1 MIETEFMKLYEELG
15 QLNEKWHTLEDYD
28 ARIWFSD
35 SAVAFKNFMR
45 NLPSSGFKGVR
56 LCVAPDFY
64 LVSNA
69 EDLSHDAME
78 EVAEEA
84 LYLEVPDTERVTCGI
99 PKCTDFELGN
109 YEIAELT
116 QAAQDYPDDDF
127 YDEYRNYD
135 VEKDYQGMLIADYGT
150 FELSLYNFKSKTC
163 PEYTPSYK
171 YATYFEDS
179 EIYRVLKPMLKRIY
193 IYGN

>member
-15 QLNEKWHTLEDYD
+15 QLNEKWHTLEDRD

-64 LVSNA
+64 LVANA
-69 EDLSHDAME
+69 EDLCHYAME
-78 EVAEEA
+78 EAVKEE
-84 LYLEVPDTERVTCGI
+84 LYLDIPKTEWATCGI
-99 PKCTDFELGN
+99 PKCTDFDLGN
-109 YEIAELT
+109 YELAELI
-116 QAAQDYPDDDF
+116 QDAQDSPDDDF

-135 VEKDYQGMLIADYGT
+135 TEKAYLGMLVADYGT
-150 FELSLYNFKSKTC
+150 FELNLYSFRSKTY
-163 PEYTPSYK
+163 PEYNSNYTH
-171 YATYFEDS
+171 ATYFEDS

-193 IYGN
+193 IYGK